1 MPGFIA
7 RYAEIRDLIL
17 FIAVAPQLIDHA
29 QIHVRLLIVRRDE
42 GRILQLVHGRAL
54 LELEP
59 VARDVLRAQSDRLGE
74 RVRPVAAGLAGQA
87 VDEIEADV
95 VKPGGAGIFH
105 GHLHLVEAVAAADH
119 FQDIIVGRLH
129 ADAQAVEARLVQGA
143 QVVQADA
150 VRIDLDRHL
159 RALEQAAGGL
169 DGVEQLDEARRAVKA
184 RRAAA
189 EIHRVDVRRGDA
201 PGALF
206 DVLEQGVLIVR
217 HAVGRAGAGIKIA
230 VAALARAKRD
240 VDIDT
245 ETRFHRQLLT
255 WGCPGRRS
263 AAARG
268 DRSDQMSVQTS
279 SEYAAG
285 SSSGSPAMSSACA
298 CRILAMRAALSLS
311 PASNAS
317 FMA

>member
-1 MPGFIA
+1 M
-7 RYAEIRDLIL
+7 
-17 FIAVAPQLIDHA
+17 
-29 QIHVRLLIVRRDE
+29 
-42 GRILQLVHGRAL
+42 
-54 LELEP
+54 
-59 VARDVLRAQSDRLGE
+59 LRAQGDRLGE

-95 VKPGGAGIFH
+95 VKPGDAGIFH

-119 FQDIIVGRLH
+119 FQDIIVGRL
-129 ADAQAVEARLVQGA
+129 VQGA
-143 QVVQADA
+143 QIVQADA
-150 VRIDLDRHL
+150 VRIDLDRHR

-189 EIHRVDVRRGDA
+189 KIHRVDVRRGDA